1 VLHKQLGVHRALV
14 IEILN
19 ERGQSGAD
27 LLWRVF
33 LQIMDP
39 FDCDFDLIAPSAA
52 ESSGALTDD
61 GSRRSVDK

>member
-1 VLHKQLGVHRALV
+1 MLQKQLGVHRALV

-19 ERGQSGAD
+19 ERSQSAAD
-27 LLWRVF
+27 FLWRVF
-33 LQIMDP
+33 LQIMNS
-39 FDCDFDLIAPSAA
+39 FDGDFDLIAPSAA